1 MITPDDGIVYESA
14 RKIWNGDIDK
24 YPSAIIKVSNVS
36 DVINVVNFAKQSK
49 QNALLVS
56 KFFSNFK
63 LKIKFNSEF
72 VVEVIL
78 FLDFLLLIMA

>member
-49 QNALLVS
+49 QNALLFS
-56 KFFSNFK
+56 KIFSNFK